1 MNVARAK
8 KKILS
13 AYHAGPHCPS
23 LQAGWFAG
31 QGFPQDPQLLLFVLR
46 LTHALPQGVNP
57 GPQPT
62 IAPPC
67 MDASWSD
74 GTTAAGAWTPGAAVA
89 AGGAFA
95 GSAGPVFVSIQP
107 AARARMSVIRP
118 RIRIE
123 RIRIGSPHDTSDQ
136 TLKNFLIGLWP

>member
-1 MNVARAK
+1 MSSSCREK

-13 AYHAGPHCPS
+13 AYHAKPHCPS
-23 LQAGWFAG
+23 LQTGWFAG
-31 QGFPQDPQLLLFVLR
+31 QEFLQDPQLLLFVFR

-62 IAPPC
+62 ISLPC

-74 GTTAAGAWTPGAAVA
+74 GTIAAGVWTTGAAVA

-95 GSAGPVFVSIQP
+95 ESAGPVFESIHP
-107 AARARMSVIRP
+107 AARARTSARRP
-118 RIRIE
+118 RIRIV
-123 RIRIGSPHDTSDQ
+123 RIRIGSPHGRSDHI
-136 TLKNFLIGLWP
+136 LKNILIGF